1 MTMFTLTEKMGV
13 EINSDS
19 PAGNKGEIGYQ
30 VIKYRLIQQAHAAA
44 IILILLK
51 ISKHFKNGIEL
62 QVDRQYYFHIFLNR
76 NFHSLFGLEAW
87 M

>member
-30 VIKYRLIQQAHAAA
+30 VIKYRLIQQAHAAV

-62 QVDRQYYFHIFLNR
+62 QVDRQHYFHIF
-76 NFHSLFGLEAW
+76 
-87 M
+87 